1 MLLYNHTH
9 KLYKTKSG
17 FQCTLRTLGMIMFQR
32 KFINGNKCTTL
43 MSDAE
48 SEVGSAWRV
57 GQEGSMET
65 VLSPQICYEPKT
77 SLKNQLFKYFKEI
90 EIIVS

>member
-1 MLLYNHTH
+1 
-9 KLYKTKSG
+9 
-17 FQCTLRTLGMIMFQR
+17 
-32 KFINGNKCTTL
+32 
-43 MSDAE
+43 MSDAD

-77 SLKNQLFKYFKEI
+77 SLKNQLLKYFKEI
-90 EIIVS
+90 EIIVSWS